1 MNKFDSGKLLGFLC
15 FLLITILVIRVPAQ
29 AQSVDQNTPPL
40 LILNDDQGE
49 YKLGHSM
56 QLLEDS
62 GGTLTIQEVSSLP
75 YLQRFETSAV
85 ETPNFGFSSSA
96 YWVRFRLKNE
106 SRLSDQWLLE
116 LQFSNMQYVDLYLPS
131 PDGKG
136 FIARQTGVLRPF
148 NTRDIENHHIV
159 FNLPLPQ
166 NDEQTFYMRFQSGAS
181 MTLPLTVWSSK
192 AFIQTSSTDLLLLGI
207 FYGVF
212 LIMLVFNLF
221 LLLSLR
227 EANYLYFIFFLL
239 SGVLLFISYDAI
251 GDQYLWSNLPV
262 INRYAIPLF
271 YTLFF
276 ASMLKF
282 TDNFLELGARNPKLH
297 RIFNIGLIG
306 WGILLLLLP
315 FASYHFLAISSS
327 ALDILSVGLAGIA
340 GVISWRGGYRPSR
353 FFLISWTGFLLG
365 LILLIF
371 VRLGILPSTILT
383 EQFYRLGI
391 VWLIAFWS
399 IALADR
405 INLLKREKEKAVLE
419 IREKESRYRNLVETM
434 NEGLA
439 EIDEKGM
446 FSFVN
451 PRLAEMLGYPP
462 EELVGRS
469 VYLVADEQNQQ
480 VIKEQFSGRLVGNN
494 SPYEITLRRKDGTD
508 LYVMVGPMPVFQGGN
523 VFKGSIAVVTD
534 ISERVQQSQL
544 LEQRV
549 AERTRELSTLLE
561 LSHEITGT
569 QELDSVL
576 NRILERLQ
584 MIVDHRHSAIIMFE
598 REGWRLQASQPVKT
612 EVAEDLILT
621 GESAHSLAQ
630 VLKPGKPVHF
640 SKEVDGA
647 QAEDLKELASRLTKL
662 FSTDDSPWLGIPILR
677 KDRLTGLLVLC
688 GAGRDGFSDDELK
701 VAESIADQAAV
712 VIENNLL
719 LEQVQM
725 AAAYEER
732 NHLAQELHDSV
743 TQTLFTASVL
753 AQATPRIWEKDQG
766 IARQNL
772 EKLNVL
778 IRGALAEMRS
788 LLLELRSGELH
799 NQTLNQLLSTL
810 VDAGRVRTRAGITLF
825 VTGDRKLPDNITL
838 AIYRVAQE
846 SLNNAINHAQA
857 NLIKINLV
865 EESKQIKLVI
875 EDDGQG
881 FDPRAIL
888 EGHLGLEIISE
899 RAAKIGAN
907 LKIKS
912 VPGQGTRITLTWKD

>member
-1 MNKFDSGKLLGFLC
+1 MSIIPQ
-15 FLLITILVIRVPAQ
+15 LLILLSMLVFWVPAL
-29 AQSVDQNTPPL
+29 AQSEDSNLPPPL
-40 LILNDDQGE
+40 VLNDDQGE

-56 QLLEDS
+56 QLLEDP

-75 YLQRFETSAV
+75 YSQRFETSAV
-85 ETPNFGFSSSA
+85 ETPNLGFSSSA

-106 SRLSDQWLLE
+106 SRLTDRWLLE
-116 LQFSNMQYVDLYLPS
+116 LEFSNMQYVDLYLPT

-166 NDEQTFYMRFQSGAS
+166 NDEQTIYMRFQSGAS

-192 AFIQTSSTDLLLLGI
+192 AFIQTNSTDLLLLGI

-239 SGVLLFISYDAI
+239 SGLLLFISYDAI

-327 ALDILSVGLAGIA
+327 PLDILSLGLAGIA
-340 GVISWRGGYRPSR
+340 GMISWRGGYRPSR

-365 LILLIF
+365 LILLIL
-371 VRLGILPSTILT
+371 VRLGFIPSTIFT
-383 EQFYRLGI
+383 EQSYRLAI
-391 VWLIAFWS
+391 VWLIAFWA
-399 IALADR
+399 IALSDR
-405 INLLKREKEKAVLE
+405 INVLKLEKEKAVLE
-419 IREKESRYRNLVETM
+419 NQERESRYRNLVETM

-439 EIDEKGM
+439 EIDENGN
-446 FSFVN
+446 FAFVN

-462 EELVGRS
+462 EELIGKS
-469 VYLVADEQNQQ
+469 IYTVADGEDRQ
-480 VIKEQFSGRLVGNN
+480 VIKAQFSGRQWGKN
-494 SPYEITLRRKDGTD
+494 SPYEITLRRKDGTN
-508 LYVMVGPMPVFQGGN
+508 LFAMVGPMPVFDGDRA
-523 VFKGSIAVVTD
+523 FKGSIAVVTD
-534 ISERVQQSQL
+534 ISERVQAGQL
-544 LEQRV
+544 LEQRI
-549 AERTRELSTLLE
+549 AERTRELTALLD
-561 LSHEITGT
+561 LSHEITSN

-584 MIVDHRHSAIIMFE
+584 LIVDHRHSAIIMFE
-598 REGWRLQASQPVKT
+598 RDGWRLKASQPPKT
-612 EVAEDLILT
+612 EIAEDLILT
-621 GESAHSLAQ
+621 GEAAHTLAQ
-630 VLKPGKPVHF
+630 VLESGKPVLL
-640 SKEVDGA
+640 SKEVEGFP
-647 QAEDLKELASRLTKL
+647 AEDLKILANRLTQL
-662 FSTDDSPWLGIPILR
+662 FLTEESPWLGIPILR

-688 GAGRDGFSDDELK
+688 GVGRDGFSEEELK
-701 VAESIADQAAV
+701 VAESIANQAAV

-772 EKLNVL
+772 EKLNIL

-799 NQTLNQLLSTL
+799 DQTLSKLLSTL
-810 VDAGRVRTRAGITLF
+810 VDAGRVRTRAEISLS

-838 AIYRVAQE
+838 VFYRVAQE
-846 SLNNAINHAQA
+846 SLNNAINHAQT
-857 NLIKINLV
+857 NRIKISLI
-865 EESKQIKLVI
+865 EKPHQIVLDI

-881 FDPRAIL
+881 FDPRAIP
-888 EGHLGLEIISE
+888 EGHLGLEIMSE
-899 RAAKIGAN
+899 RAAQIGAN

-912 VPGQGTRITLTWKD
+912 VPGQGTRINLTWKD